1 MNKIFTLILGGAFL
15 MTAVVSNAQTQRVGL
30 VEEATQASCPPCAS
44 LNPAL
49 QTLMNANTDKV
60 LFLGYQVWWPGFD
73 QMYLDNTAD
82 IDARV
87 GTYYGYEFAPQVK
100 FNGTYPSTG
109 ASDGA
114 LGAFSSGGQSLIDAN
129 AAQLSE
135 FDIEIDAEVVNG
147 ELIVTGMVTGLS
159 DASGDLVLH
168 LVLSEGTIYSD
179 QATGG
184 TNGETEYHHVM
195 KKFLPGVNGMDI
207 ADTWVAGDTHVI
219 NETYPLLDLT
229 IYNWD
234 DLEVFA
240 FVQNNDNKFIHHA
253 VKDSDISITVDAA
266 NNATAGAASGAD
278 GLLCAGEVT
287 VSPSVELINGGNDD
301 LTSCDIIYS
310 VDGGAEQTYAWTGS
324 LTTFAVEMVTLDPI
338 TFTLPSGGSSTI
350 SVAVANPNGATD
362 EVGTDNETTAVVESA
377 PEGDNLVT
385 VDINLDQYPTE
396 TSWEY
401 RAEDGSVIA
410 SGSGYSTNYAN
421 IVETFAAPLGCNK
434 LVVMDTYGDGLN
446 GAQWGGTDGDYSVY
460 DSQGTI
466 LGSGGG
472 DDNFS
477 ETESGMSINMSV
489 GLTEQ
494 TLDNSINIYPNPS
507 SDVLNVSYNIETSE
521 IITFDLINTLGAKVA
536 TRTVASSGANTITFD
551 VTNFDSGIYQL
562 NTTTGNAFGST
573 TVTIVK

>member
-1 MNKIFTLILGGAFL
+1 

-30 VEEATQASCPPCAS
+30 VEEATQASCPPCAT

-49 QTLMNANTDKV
+49 QTLMNANTDKA
-60 LFLGYQVWWPGFD
+60 LFMAYQVWWPGFD

-82 IDARV
+82 VDARV
-87 GTYYGYEFAPQVK
+87 GDYYGFEFAPQVK
-100 FNGTYPSTG
+100 FNGTYPNG
-109 ASDGA
+109 GDGS
-114 LGAFSSGGQSLIDAN
+114 LGSFNQAAIDAN
-129 AAQLSE
+129 AAELSE
-135 FDIEIDAEVVNG
+135 FDIEIDAEVLNG
-147 ELIVTGMVTGLS
+147 ELVVTGMVTGLS

-168 LVLSEGTIYSD
+168 LALTEGTIYSD

-184 TNGETEYHHVM
+184 TNGETEYHHVF
-195 KKFLPGVNGMDI
+195 KKFLPGVDGMDI

-219 NETYPLLDLT
+219 DETYPLLDLT
-229 IYNWD
+229 IYNWA

-253 VKDSDISITVDAA
+253 VKDSDVGITVDAA

-287 VSPSVELINGGNDD
+287 VSPTVELINGGNDD

-324 LTTFAVEMVTLDPI
+324 LTTFAVDMVTLDPI

-350 SVAVANPNGATD
+350 SVAVANPNGAAD
-362 EVGTDNETTAVVESA
+362 EVDTDNETTAVVESA

-385 VDINLDQYPTE
+385 VDINLDQYPGE

-410 SGSGYSTNYAN
+410 SGSGYTTNYAN
-421 IVETFAAPLGCNK
+421 INETFSAPLGCNK
-434 LVVMDTYGDGLN
+434 LVMMDSYGDGLN
-446 GAQWGGTDGDYSVY
+446 GAQWGGTDGDYTVT
-460 DSQGTI
+460 DSQGTV

-472 DDNFS
+472 DDNYS
-477 ETESGMSINMSV
+477 ETESGMSLTMAV

-494 TLDNSINIYPNPS
+494 TLDNAISIYPNPS

-551 VTNFDSGIYQL
+551 VTNLDAGIYQL

-573 TVTIVK
+573 AVTIVK